1 MKFQPLLLLVAEA
14 ALVVGGLTVSI
25 FLTMVYVPI
34 LYSLFED
41 LQSWAGG
48 LVHRPEPLADEG

>member
-41 LQSWAGG
+41 LQGWATR
-48 LVHRPEPLADEG
+48 LVRRPRPQVQAG